1 MKKLDQEYA
10 ERHEFYKSLND
21 TIVSRFQL
29 AEKLGISPNRVS
41 ELVRMGVL
49 EPVSID
55 PLLYSLEHS
64 EGCYR
69 DYQWWLS
76 HRKRGERYAS
86 PVDTEQSAR
95 PSNV

>member
-1 MKKLDQEYA
+1 MKKLHEEYA
-10 ERHEFYKSLND
+10 ERHRFYKSQGH
-21 TIVSRFQL
+21 TIVSRSQL
-29 AEKLGISPNRVS
+29 GHRLGISPNRVS

-69 DYQWWLS
+69 DYQWWLT
-76 HRKRGERYAS
+76 HRKRGERYAT
-86 PVDTEQSAR
+86 PVAQ
-95 PSNV
+95 